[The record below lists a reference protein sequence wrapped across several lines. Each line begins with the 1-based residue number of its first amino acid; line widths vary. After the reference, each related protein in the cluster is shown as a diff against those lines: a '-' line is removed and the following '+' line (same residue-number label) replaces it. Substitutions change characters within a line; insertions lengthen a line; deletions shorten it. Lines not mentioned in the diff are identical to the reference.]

1 MADVVDT
8 IVLESN
14 KHRRKIRITNVS
26 DATGE
31 SAVVKVD
38 KSALTAMN
46 GLEPAYLIIDEIEWS
61 IQGFTSVRLFWDH
74 TTDDEIAVLGTG
86 SGYREYWSSGGL
98 KDPVSAGATGDILL
112 TTAGAASGATYDI
125 VLNCRL
131 QPQA

>member
-1 MADVVDT
+1 MADVVDSV
-8 IVLESN
+8 VLESTIQ
-14 KHRRKIRITNVS
+14 RYIVRLTNVS

-38 KSALTAMN
+38 KSTLVASN
-46 GLEPAYLIIDEIEWS
+46 GLEPRDLIIDEIEWA

-74 TTDDEIAVLGTG
+74 TTDDEIAVLPTG
-86 SGYREYWSSGGL
+86 SGYRQYWSDGGL
-98 KDPVSAGATGDILL
+98 KDPRSAGGAGDIVL

-125 VLNCRL
+125 RLNCRF